1 MGKASQGVFGFWR
14 GKVGNVV
21 GRVRQGQNVY
31 SIYQPSVA
39 NPRTPAQV
47 TGRSKFTLISQ
58 LISTLLGF
66 IKVGFASLD
75 GYVRGSAF
83 SSAVGLNL
91 KTEGIVTG
99 TYPNLEI
106 DYSKVKV
113 SDGKIDLPFNPSG
126 SAEGNILTV
135 SWADNSGRGDALATD
150 KAMVLAYNSSTNEC
164 VFDLAVA
171 DRSARTGT
179 LTMPTV
185 WSGDT
190 VEVWLAME
198 RPDTK
203 EVSDSTYLGS
213 FTL

>member
-39 NPRTPAQV
+39 NPRTPAQL

-58 LISTLLGF
+58 FISAVLGF
-66 IKVGFASLD
+66 IRVGFAGLD

-91 KTEGIVTG
+91 KTEGITTG
-99 TYPNLEI
+99 VYPNLQL
-106 DYSKVKV
+106 DYSKMKV

-126 SAEGNILTV
+126 SAEGNTLSLT
-135 SWADNSGRGDALATD
+135 WADNSGRGDALATD
-150 KAMVLAYNSSTNEC
+150 KVIVLAYDSTTNES
-164 VFDLAVA
+164 VFDLTVA

-179 LTMPTV
+179 VTLPTQ
-185 WSGDT
+185 WSGDS
-190 VEVWLAME
+190 VEVWMAMQ
-198 RPDTK
+198 RPTTK
-203 EVSDSTYLGS
+203 DVSDSAYLGS

>member
-39 NPRTPAQV
+39 NPRTPAQLA
-47 TGRSKFTLISQ
+47 GRSKFTLISQ
-58 LISTLLGF
+58 LISALLGF
-66 IKVGFASLD
+66 IKIGFSRLD

-91 KTEGIVTG
+91 KVEGIVTG
-99 TYPNLEI
+99 TYPNLEV

-113 SDGKIDLPFNPSG
+113 SDGKIDLPFNTSG
-126 SAEGNILTV
+126 SVEESTLTV
-135 SWADNSGRGDALATD
+135 TWADNSGRGDALATD
-150 KAMVLAYNSSTNEC
+150 KVMVLAYNSSTGESVYN
-164 VFDLAVA
+164 LAVA
-171 DRSARTGT
+171 DRSARTGSVT
-179 LTMPTV
+179 LPTA

-203 EVSDSTYLGS
+203 DVSDSEYLGS